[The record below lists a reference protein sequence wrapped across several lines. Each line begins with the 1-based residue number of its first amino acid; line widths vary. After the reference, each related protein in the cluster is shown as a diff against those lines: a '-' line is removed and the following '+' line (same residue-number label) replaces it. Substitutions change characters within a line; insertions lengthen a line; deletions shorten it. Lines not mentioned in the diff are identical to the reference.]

1 MRLKPSKGFIQKAG
15 KTLQKAS
22 PTILSCFGAVG
33 VVVTAALAVKATP
46 KALDRIEDAK
56 SVKMAENGENLTR
69 LETIGACWMTYTPSA
84 LAGIATIGCIFG
96 ANYLNRRQQASLI
109 SAYAFLDRSFRE
121 YKQSVK
127 NVFGEEGHQRVLE
140 DIAYQRVSSDHTIY
154 SVGPFRTTT
163 LDFNVPEEEHLFYDA
178 HSDRQ
183 FTSTIGKVLQ
193 AEYYLNKTF
202 AQNSSVTLNEFYNFL
217 GIDPVDGGD
226 DVGWWVDPEN
236 EYYWVE
242 FNHTLT
248 YLDDG
253 VERPQVECLVIEFP
267 DPPVAPP
274 PEW

>member
-1 MRLKPSKGFIQKAG
+1 MRLKPKKGFAQRAG
-15 KTLQKAS
+15 RALKKAS
-22 PTILSCFGAVG
+22 PTIMTCISAVG
-33 VVVTAALAVKATP
+33 VVVTAVLAAKETP
-46 KALDRIEDAK
+46 KALEQIDEAK
-56 SVKMAENGENLTR
+56 SLKMVEKGENLTH

-109 SAYAFLDRSFRE
+109 SAYALLDRSFRD
-121 YKQSVK
+121 YQQSVK

-140 DIAYQRVSSDHTIY
+140 DIAYQKVSSDHTIY
-154 SVGPFRTTT
+154 SVGGFRTTT
-163 LDFNVPEEEHLFYDA
+163 LDFNVPEEEHLFYDSF
-178 HSDRQ
+178 SDRQ

-193 AEYYLNKTF
+193 AEYHLNKTF
-202 AQNSSVTLNEFYNFL
+202 QQNSYATLNEFYNFL

-226 DVGWWVDPEN
+226 DIGWWVDPEN
-236 EYYWVE
+236 EYYWVD

-253 VERPQVECLVIEFP
+253 VERPQVECLVVEFP